1 MYGFSLIQGNLSLLL
16 RLLKKKNLIFMVF
29 EL

>member
-1 MYGFSLIQGNLSLLL
+1 MYGFSLIQGNLSLWL
-16 RLLKKKNLIFMVF
+16 RLLKKILIFMVF

>member
-1 MYGFSLIQGNLSLLL
+1 MYGFSLIQGNLSLWL
-16 RLLKKKNLIFMVF
+16 RLLKKNLIFMVF